1 MSFWEVLCLV
11 LYSSIIAVL
20 GVYGL
25 HRYQLLR
32 LFYRH
37 HPTPVPQPDR
47 FAELPFVTI
56 QLPLY
61 NEYHVV
67 ERLLEAVG
75 QIDYPRDRLQIQV
88 LDDSQDETRDKAREG
103 VARLAAQG
111 LDIDYLG
118 RTNRHGFKAGALAA
132 GLERAQGEFVLVLD
146 ADFVPT
152 PDILQR
158 AIHYFTDNSIGMVQM
173 RWGHLNRSYSLL
185 TRIQSIFLDG
195 HFVVEHTARNRSGR
209 FFNFNGTGGIWRKKA
224 IYDAGGWQHDTL
236 TEDLD
241 LSYRAQL
248 AGWQFLYLPEIEVPG
263 EIPVEINAFKSQQH
277 RWTKGA
283 VPDGQESTAADLALC
298 ATSQGQGRGHLSSDG
313 QPLLYYDVIDGPIDR
328 SSAFHSLAT
337 RLGAVFYYRP
347 AAVFF
352 CHHGHFRL
360 LHYLP
365 ARALSRLATT
375 DQVLAHA
382 DGHWHESLH
391 QQHPSGDRG
400 SRRLSNRF
408 SPHSQIRAY
417 RTSSRPA
424 SASGPQAQVPK
435 PLAAAV
441 FGRIGHGALFRLCP
455 LPRLCDW
462 PLLGDALPAAVP
474 RWLSLHR
481 FALQRPALVTPGAIE
496 RKKPPA
502 TGGLGAFAR
511 LNAVWITGATPAEN
525 PAIYGDPTRRSC
537 RCGVAW

>member
-1 MSFWEVLCLV
+1 MTFWEVLCLV
-11 LYSSIIAVL
+11 VYSIIIAVL
-20 GVYGL
+20 GIYGL

-103 VARLAAQG
+103 VVRLAAQG
-111 LDIDYLG
+111 LDIEYLG

-132 GLERAQGEFVLVLD
+132 GLECAQGEFVLVLD
-146 ADFVPT
+146 ADFVPN

-158 AIHYFTDNSIGMVQM
+158 AIHYFTDDSIGMVQM

-283 VPDGQESTAADLALC
+283 VQTAKK
-298 ATSQGQGRGHLSSDG
+298 
-313 QPLLYYDVIDGPIDR
+313 V
-328 SSAFHSLAT
+328 
-337 RLGAVFYYRP
+337 
-347 AAVFF
+347 
-352 CHHGHFRL
+352 
-360 LHYLP
+360 
-365 ARALSRLATT
+365 
-375 DQVLAHA
+375 
-382 DGHWHESLH
+382 
-391 QQHPSGDRG
+391 
-400 SRRLSNRF
+400 
-408 SPHSQIRAY
+408 
-417 RTSSRPA
+417 
-424 SASGPQAQVPK
+424 
-435 PLAAAV
+435 
-441 FGRIGHGALFRLCP
+441 
-455 LPRLCDW
+455 LPRIW
-462 PLLGDALPAAVP
+462 RSALPAKVKVEATFHLTANLCYIMMLLMALLTVP
-474 RWLSLHR
+474 VLSIRSQLGWER
-481 FALQRPALVTPGAIE
+481 FFIIDLPL
-496 RKKPPA
+496 
-502 TGGLGAFAR
+502 
-511 LNAVWITGATPAEN
+511 
-525 PAIYGDPTRRSC
+525 
-537 RCGVAW
+537 